1 MSPLPPLSPNASLRY
16 DVVRRLLPEGPATV
30 LEVGCGMG
38 GVAARLAQRYDY
50 LGLEPD
56 PISYAVAARRVG
68 AASESGEVRNADLSG
83 LRDDERFDLV
93 CAFEVLE
100 HIEDDRAALKEWVS
114 RLKPGG
120 QLLLSTP
127 AHQARFAPAD
137 TMAGHF
143 RRYDPEEMA
152 DRLTEAGLV
161 DQQIVLYGMPLGY
174 LLEAGRNAV
183 GRRRLRGSGA
193 DMAER
198 TSGSGRLLQPGGR
211 LAGTAITVATKPF
224 QLVQR
229 GFPNRGPGLVASA
242 RKPGSVV

>member
-1 MSPLPPLSPNASLRY
+1 MTALPPLSPNASLRY
-16 DVVRRLLPEGPATV
+16 DVVRRMLPAGPATV

-38 GVAARLAQRYDY
+38 GIGARLAQRYRY
-50 LGLEPD
+50 VGLEPD
-56 PISYAVAARRVG
+56 PISYAVAARRV
-68 AASESGEVRNADLSG
+68 AAVSDTAEVRNADLSG
-83 LRDDERFDLV
+83 LRGDERFELV

-100 HIEDDRAALKEWVS
+100 HIEDDETALKEWVA

-127 AHQARFAPAD
+127 AHQDRFGPAD

-143 RRYDPEEMA
+143 RRYDPDQMA
-152 DRLTEAGLV
+152 DRLTGAGLV

-174 LLEAGRNAV
+174 VLETARNAI
-183 GRRRLRGSGA
+183 GRQRIKRSGG

-198 TSGSGRLLQPGGR
+198 TSGSGRLLQPDNR
-211 LAGTAITVATKPF
+211 IAGTAITVGTAPF
-224 QLVQR
+224 RVIQR
-229 GFPNRGPGLVASA
+229 AFPNHGPGLVASA